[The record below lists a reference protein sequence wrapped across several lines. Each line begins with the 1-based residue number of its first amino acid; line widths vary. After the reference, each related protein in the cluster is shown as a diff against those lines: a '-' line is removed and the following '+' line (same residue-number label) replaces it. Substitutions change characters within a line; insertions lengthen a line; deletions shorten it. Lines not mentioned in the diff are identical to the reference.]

1 MAYYAFTV
9 PGVEGLLAREIADG
23 GGRVSERRSGLV
35 FFEWQG
41 DEAALLRLGLAE
53 DVFALVA
60 RQKVSLEKEGL
71 RQIEAMVQNATTWN
85 RALDALHRARPR
97 RSQRMRFRVVVQRR
111 SGGQRY
117 VRKVVEQR
125 VYQAITQRFPTWRAV
140 PEEAAL
146 EAWILEA
153 REETLCGV
161 RLSDSTM
168 RHRTYKKSNIAASLR
183 PVVARALVMMTKPQP
198 EDVFLDP
205 MCGAGTLLIERGEC
219 ARYRQLLGGDIRP
232 EALAAARSNVG
243 PRYKPI
249 ELRSWNACDLPID
262 AGSVSSLACNL
273 PFGKKVG
280 QRSELADLYARFV
293 PEARRVLMPGA
304 AAVLLTSE
312 RVLLERTLRDGA
324 YFYCERMLSLT
335 VLGQRASAF
344 ALRAL

>member
-23 GGRVSERRSGLV
+23 GGRVSERRSGVV

-41 DEAALLRLGLAE
+41 DQAALLHLGLAE

-60 RQKVSLEKEGL
+60 RQEVSFEKDGL
-71 RQIEAMVQNATTWN
+71 RQIEALVQGAPSWE
-85 RALDALHRARPR
+85 RALDALYRTRPR
-97 RSQRMRFRVVVQRR
+97 RGQRMRFRVVVQRR

-125 VYQAITQRFPTWRAV
+125 VYQAIAQRFPTWRAV
-140 PEEAAL
+140 REEAAL
-146 EAWILEA
+146 EVWILEE
-153 REETLCGV
+153 RGEVLCGV
-161 RLSDSTM
+161 RLSDRTM
-168 RHRTYKKSNIAASLR
+168 RHRTYKKSNISASLR
-183 PVVARALVMMTKPQP
+183 PVVARALVMMTKPRP
-198 EDVFLDP
+198 EDIFLDP

-219 ARYRQLLGGDIRP
+219 GRYRQLLGGDIRP
-232 EALAAARSNVG
+232 DALAAARSNIG

-249 ELRSWNACDLPID
+249 ELRTWNACDLPLD
-262 AGSVSSLACNL
+262 AGSVSSLASNL

-280 QRSELADLYARFV
+280 DRSEMANLYARFV
-293 PEARRVLMPGA
+293 PEARRVLVPGA

-312 RVLLERTLRDGA
+312 RTLLERAVRDGDH
-324 YFYCERMLSLT
+324 FYCERMLSLE
-335 VLGQRASAF
+335 VLGQRAFAF